1 MATKADKDTVLVE
14 QFLDTV
20 WSEQGLSDNTLSSY
34 RSDLLFFVKWG
45 QVNNKPI
52 IKADWQDLLNFLDS
66 FENASPR
73 SRARRLTSLRRLY
86 KYLIREA
93 IIEVDPTSKL
103 KSPRAGRSLP
113 KSLTEEEVDALLEAP
128 DIEQALGLR
137 DKAMIELLYATG
149 LRVSELVNM
158 TMQEINLNH
167 GVVRVTGKGDK
178 ERIVPMGEEAVEWV
192 ERYIKDSRPI
202 ILKGVTSDA
211 LFPARQGKAMGRH
224 AFWHRIK
231 QLTAR
236 AGINKSISPHT
247 MRHAFATHLLN
258 HGADLRVV
266 QMLLGHR
273 DISTTQIY
281 THVAQARLQSLH
293 AEHHPRG

>member
-1 MATKADKDTVLVE
+1 LATEFELAE
-14 QFLDTV
+14 QFLDTA

-34 RSDLLFFVKWG
+34 RSDLFSFIKWC
-45 QVNNKPI
+45 QVNNKTVL
-52 IKADWQDLLNFLDS
+52 KSGWQDLLNFLDS
-66 FENASPR
+66 YEVASPR
-73 SRARRLTSLRRLY
+73 SRARRLTSLRRFY
-86 KYLIREA
+86 QYLIREA
-93 IIEVDPTSKL
+93 LIEEDPTSRL

-113 KSLTEEEVDALLEAP
+113 KSLTEEEVDVLLDAP

-149 LRVSELVNM
+149 LRVSELVNL
-158 TMQEINLNH
+158 TLQEINLEH
-167 GVVRVTGKGDK
+167 GVVRITGKGDK
-178 ERIVPMGEEAVEWV
+178 ERIVPMGEEAVDWV
-192 ERYIKDSRPI
+192 QQYMKEARQAL
-202 ILKGVTSDA
+202 LKGAISDA

-231 QLTAR
+231 QLTVK
-236 AGINKSISPHT
+236 AGINKPISPHT
-247 MRHAFATHLLN
+247 LRHAFATHLLN

-293 AEHHPRG
+293 AEHHPRA